1 MAYPFGMLVP
11 NRHGSSNSYR
21 YGFQG
26 QEKDDELKG
35 EGNSLNY
42 TFRMHDPRV
51 GRFFAVDP
59 MTHQYPWYSP
69 YQFSG
74 NKVIQFI
81 ELEGLEEALP
91 KQHFDDTSL
100 FVDLFIPFQ
109 DGVRNTIT
117 LPLVR
122 LFQSEET
129 EGKEIRNA
137 LNILGYDKELYS
149 NISNSELSKNF
160 DIRGHGGYKD
170 VFPQKGVGEQLLYF
184 VGDALDVVSLLPTK
198 NGVFLAI
205 KTGIGA
211 NSVASILRGLKINAR
226 TREILETFKDVG
238 GQGNFRKIE
247 AEGIA
252 IFEET
257 FKTTAR
263 SLDKV
268 KDPYKAGDFIVESG
282 KYAGKSVDLVSA
294 VDNPGFNIN
303 KFIKSVD
310 AHYNKS
316 GVDIVNID
324 IRKLND
330 SGKEMIKKHIG
341 NMSKENQARTIIT
354 E

>member
-1 MAYPFGMLVP
+1 
-11 NRHGSSNSYR
+11 
-21 YGFQG
+21 
-26 QEKDDELKG
+26 
-35 EGNSLNY
+35 
-42 TFRMHDPRV
+42 MHDPRV

-59 MTHQYPWYSP
+59 MTHSYPWYTP

-74 NKVIQFI
+74 NKPIQFV
-81 ELEGLEEALP
+81 EKEGLEEGIPSIHDVDIMEGLLLPAKDGFRNIIWHPMLRLVQSDEEEGEHIREALT
-91 KQHFDDTSL
+91 KLNFDKAL
-100 FVDLFIPFQ
+100 FEKVS
-109 DGVRNTIT
+109 N
-117 LPLVR
+117 
-122 LFQSEET
+122 EEL
-129 EGKEIRNA
+129 A
-137 LNILGYDKELYS
+137 
-149 NISNSELSKNF
+149 NSF
-160 DIRGHGGYKD
+160 DIRSHSGGYMG
-170 VFPQKGVGEQLLYF
+170 VFPEEGAGGQLLYF
-184 VGDALDVVSLLPTK
+184 VGDALDVVSVMPTK
-198 NGVFLAI
+198 SGVFLAI
-205 KTGIGA
+205 KTGVGTQ
-211 NSVASILRGLKINAR
+211 SVAGILRGLKVSAR

-263 SLDKV
+263 ALDNV

-282 KYAGKSVDLVSA
+282 KYVGKSVDLVSA

-316 GVDIVNID
+316 GVDIINID
-324 IRKLND
+324 IRKLD
-330 SGKEMIKKHIG
+330 DTGKEALKKHVG